1 MHKKT
6 ALWAVAFCLALMIM
20 IFHGA
25 LAESPAVSL
34 QAELGYAG
42 AITYMREIPFTI
54 TVKNDGP
61 DIQGVIGVS
70 VYRNQQEYDRYE
82 MPITLAS
89 GAQKRI
95 KLPVT
100 LKMKQ
105 DSFRIEL
112 SQNNTV
118 LAFIEKAPDRTINP
132 EAVLVGVLSPNP
144 QSVSYLSGSLNSAS
158 PDRTESW
165 QPVTLDAESFPQ
177 TASLMDSFMI
187 LVVDGFDMA
196 TLSPAQQQVFD
207 NWLQNGGIVL
217 VGGGAQAATDYPFF
231 LKYTNLAAGKMLPGE
246 EITQALA
253 QYAIIDKAPLDQPVL
268 LNEATSQDK
277 ALVSGA
283 HPLIYMHSA
292 GAGLVYTAAFEL
304 GAKPLTGWA
313 GLGGLWPRIIL
324 KSGLTLYSQAYNKL
338 STRIW
343 GGSYSNMYLLDTVP
357 IPNDGS
363 ALPAIVLLAGYVLL
377 AGIGSY
383 LLLKRLDKREWM
395 WLSIPLLTLVCVAG
409 LFGLSRSLPFNK
421 PIAATMASIQIN
433 EQGGVIAL
441 RSAAISSPSGD
452 EEVVS
457 TADGTPI
464 SPIDQNSYYVDP
476 SNVSPTAPAPRQ
488 LKYRYLMGSEPAVG
502 FPKSP
507 AWTVNRI
514 ALSNTQEFPG
524 RITARLWMEEDGLHA
539 KITNDTPYTLQG
551 SLMLTSMGYASV
563 GDLAPGQSADATLK
577 KDTEAEKAAQAP
589 LRLYETKIRDGQLI
603 SSTMTQVGS
612 WDLYSILSAAIYPEE
627 QEPGAVPYE
636 FRKTLSA
643 AQQQERSF
651 KEGALSQLL
660 NADWTGKGGG
670 MASPFHFTAFAQ
682 EIGQAQLLINGKPV
696 TRTGHQAILDV
707 LMKYEPVGPTGVV
720 YYPPGMLPAYL
731 AEVDNVNKPYAKGL
745 DPQGKNAYYQ
755 LSESPTFCFKLPDMT
770 KMDISTLTIM
780 PASYD
785 SMPLLKLYNQQ
796 TGAWDEQTLLYLPM
810 SPEAAK
816 PYISS
821 QGELYMQFVSSS
833 TSRDFDGM
841 MAPSVALEGRTK

>member
-1 MHKKT
+1 LLQK
-6 ALWAVAFCLALMIM
+6 AARWAVALCLALMILN
-20 IFHGA
+20 FTGA

-61 DIQGVIGVS
+61 DIEGVIGVD
-70 VYRNQQEYDRYE
+70 VYRNEKEYDRYE

-89 GAQKRI
+89 GAQKRV

-118 LAFIEKAPDRTINP
+118 VKSIEKKPDRAINP

-187 LVVDGFDMA
+187 LVVDGFDVA
-196 TLSPAQQQVFD
+196 TLSPVQQQVFD
-207 NWLQNGGIVL
+207 TWLKNGGIVL
-217 VGGGAQAATDYPFF
+217 VGGGAQAATDYPYFSKF
-231 LKYTNLAAGKMLPGE
+231 TNLAAGTVLPGE
-246 EITQALA
+246 EITKVLA
-253 QYAIIDKAPLDQPVL
+253 QYAIIDKPALDQPVL
-268 LNEATSQDK
+268 LNEITTADK
-277 ALVSGA
+277 PLVSGT

-292 GAGLVYTAAFEL
+292 GTGLIYTAAFEL

-313 GLGGLWPRIIL
+313 GLNGLWPRIIL

-343 GGSYSNMYLLDTVP
+343 GGSYNNMYLLDTVP
-357 IPNDGS
+357 IANDGS

-395 WLSIPLLTLVCVAG
+395 WLSIPLLTVVCVAG
-409 LFGLSRSLPFNK
+409 LYGLSLSLPFNK

-433 EQGGVIAL
+433 EEGGVMAMS
-441 RSAAISSPSGD
+441 SAAVASPSGE

-464 SPIDQNSYYVDP
+464 SPIDQDSYYADP
-476 SNVSPTAPAPRQ
+476 SNVSPTAPSPRQ
-488 LKYRYLMGSEPAVG
+488 LKYRFLLGSEPAVG

-507 AWTVNRI
+507 AWTVNHL
-514 ALSNTQEFPG
+514 ALSNTQEFTG
-524 RITARLWMEEDGLHA
+524 GITARLWMEEDGLHA
-539 KITNDTPYTLQG
+539 EIKNDTPYTLQG
-551 SLMLTSMGYASV
+551 GLMLTSMGYASV
-563 GDLAPGQSADATLK
+563 GDLAPGQNADPALI

-603 SSTMTQVGS
+603 SSSMTQVGS

-636 FRKTLSA
+636 FRKTLSIA
-643 AQQQERSF
+643 EQQERTF
-651 KEGALSQLL
+651 KENALSQLL
-660 NADWTGKGGG
+660 NMDWTGKGGG
-670 MASPFHFTAFAQ
+670 MTSPFHFAAFAD
-682 EIGQAQLLINGKPV
+682 EIGQAQLLLDGEPV

-731 AEVDNVNKPYAKGL
+731 AEIDNANKPHAQGL

-770 KMDISTLTIM
+770 KMDISSLTIM

-785 SMPLLKLYNQQ
+785 STPLLKLYNQQ

-810 SPEAAK
+810 SPEKAQ
-816 PYISS
+816 PYLSS
-821 QGELYMQFVSSS
+821 QGELYIQFVSSS
-833 TSRDFDGM
+833 ASRDFDGM
-841 MAPSVALEGRTK
+841 MAPSVALEGRMK